1 LDTGFC
7 AELQEPVSLMTRE
20 KHKRRKPRGES
31 TEAGNWGGSPCS
43 SDEGLV
49 MRLERRGRVR
59 WLCFAKQLET
69 G

>member
-7 AELQEPVSLMTRE
+7 AELQEPVSLMRRE
-20 KHKRRKPRGES
+20 KHKRPKPRGES
-31 TEAGNWGGSPCS
+31 TEAGNWGGSPCN

-59 WLCFAKQLET
+59 WSCLEKQLVT